1 MTNKPTYN
9 MTEHQ
14 KQLIKAVLR
23 TVMLNEG
30 RSWSFSNHSKVEDP
44 ALKLVAINST
54 QHLKMLRKTLK
65 HLEALKR
72 IYPKDSATRHVLTQA
87 CVRIKRLINKLE
99 NNR

>member
-1 MTNKPTYN
+1 MAA
-9 MTEHQ
+9 HQ
-14 KQLIKAVLR
+14 RQLIKAVLR

-30 RSWSFSNHSKVEDP
+30 RSWSFSATNRSQAEDP
-44 ALKLVAINST
+44 ALKLVAINSS